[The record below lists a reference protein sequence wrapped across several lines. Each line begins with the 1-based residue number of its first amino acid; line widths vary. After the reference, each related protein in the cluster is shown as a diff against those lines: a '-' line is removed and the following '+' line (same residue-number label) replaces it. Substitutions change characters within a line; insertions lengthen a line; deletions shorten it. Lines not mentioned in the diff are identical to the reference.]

1 MTTDHICPCELI
13 LKIGCNEYDEISTA
27 IASLLRSCSI
37 TNQQFVSV
45 ERQIQPTTYFGSF
58 TTHSLTSKIPIQCQ
72 SLSCVIFL
80 TDEIL
85 KKTEK
90 KDFFKS
96 THIWNFHHKIE
107 LLDEYKQIIARQD
120 YDELNRGEHKT
131 VKYKIEFKIHNEINI
146 IEVTSQVFDSDR
158 ES

>member
-72 SLSCVIFL
+72 SLSYALIQ
-80 TDEIL
+80 EYNIL
-85 KKTEK
+85 SYSRTRFDKTRLI
-90 KDFFKS
+90 S
-96 THIWNFHHKIE
+96 V
-107 LLDEYKQIIARQD
+107 LCGQILAD
-120 YDELNRGEHKT
+120 TKFSL
-131 VKYKIEFKIHNEINI
+131 
-146 IEVTSQVFDSDR
+146 
-158 ES
+158 ESCR